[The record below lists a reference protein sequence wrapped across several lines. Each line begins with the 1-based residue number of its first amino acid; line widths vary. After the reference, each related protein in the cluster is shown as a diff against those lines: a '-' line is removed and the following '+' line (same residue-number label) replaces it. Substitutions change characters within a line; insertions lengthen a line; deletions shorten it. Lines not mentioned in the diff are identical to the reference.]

1 MAGDN
6 PYDGLPKSAF
16 WKSGVVTESPL
27 SLEGLY
33 EPKFRIT
40 QQDRIATAGSC
51 FAQHIARFL
60 KARSFQVLDAEP
72 APRFLPEALLQAY
85 GYATYSARYGNIYS
99 ATQLRQLA
107 AEVLG
112 EFGPQNFI
120 WRKDA
125 AFIDGLRPA
134 VEPDG
139 FASEDELLVNRAFH
153 LSRVRALFQNM
164 DVFVFTL
171 GLTETWRDRASGT
184 VFPTA
189 PGILGGR
196 FDEAAFEFHN
206 LTYGEVFG
214 AMTDFIRLV
223 STLRQGR
230 PLKIILTVSPVP
242 LTATAS
248 GKHVISA
255 TAYSKA
261 VLRAVAGD
269 LASAHD
275 FIDYFPSYEMVTNPA
290 ARGQF
295 FTDNLRTVRESGV
308 AAVMAA
314 FLRAHGVETA
324 QPAGPA
330 PPPPDVDGEEAAFTL
345 DGGASEAQCED
356 ALLEAFGG

>member
-33 EPKFRIT
+33 APKFRIT

-51 FAQHIARFL
+51 FAQHIARAL
-60 KARSFQVLDAEP
+60 KGQSFQVLDAEP
-72 APRFLPEALLQAY
+72 APRFLPEALQQAY

-107 AEVLG
+107 AEAMG
-112 EFGPQNFI
+112 QFRPQNFI
-120 WRKDA
+120 WRKGA

-139 FASEDELLVNRAFH
+139 FGSEEELRINRAFH
-153 LSRVRALFQNM
+153 LGRVRALFQSM

-171 GLTETWRDRASGT
+171 GLTETWRDRGSGT

-196 FDEAAFEFHN
+196 FDAGAFEFHN
-206 LTYGEVFG
+206 LAYGEVFA
-214 AMTDFIRLV
+214 AMTDFFGLV

-230 PLKIILTVSPVP
+230 PLKVILTVSPVP

-248 GKHVISA
+248 GQHVISA

-269 LASAHD
+269 LAASHD

-324 QPAGPA
+324 APQAPAA
-330 PPPPDVDGEEAAFTL
+330 PLPDMSGEAAFAL
-345 DGGASEAQCED
+345 EGGASEAQCED

>member
-1 MAGDN
+1 MARDN

-16 WKSGVVTESPL
+16 WRSGVVTESPL
-27 SLEGLY
+27 ALEGLY

-72 APRFLPEALLQAY
+72 PPRWLAEDLWADY

-99 ATQLRQLA
+99 ATQLRQLV

-112 EFGPQNFI
+112 EFRPQNFI
-120 WRKDA
+120 WPKGA
-125 AFIDGLRPA
+125 AVIDGLRPA
-134 VEPDG
+134 VEPEG
-139 FASEDELLVNRAFH
+139 FASEDELRVNRAYH
-153 LSRVRALFQNM
+153 LNRVRALFQAM

-189 PGILGGR
+189 PGVLGGR
-196 FDEAAFEFHN
+196 FDEDAFEFHN

-214 AMTDFIRLV
+214 AMNDVMRLLT
-223 STLRQGR
+223 TLRQGR

-269 LASAHD
+269 LAAAYD
-275 FIDYFPSYEMVTNPA
+275 FVDYFPSYEMVTNPA

-295 FTDNLRTVRESGV
+295 FTDNLRTVRETGV
-308 AAVMAA
+308 QAVMAA
-314 FLRAHGVETA
+314 FLRAHGIEGAEPATPALQPANLDGETA
-324 QPAGPA
+324 
-330 PPPPDVDGEEAAFTL
+330 AFAL
-345 DGGASEAQCED
+345 EGGASEAQCED